1 MSQIETT
8 ALMQNALREIER
20 LQRKL
25 GGVEQQLHAP
35 IAVVGMGCRF
45 AGADSPEALWQ
56 RLLDGAD
63 GVREV
68 PAERWDAERYFDA
81 DPDASGRIYCR
92 AGSFLDDVASFDAG
106 FFGISAREAAML
118 DPQQRMLLEVVWE
131 AIERAGIPAAE
142 LKGSATGVFAGVMHQ
157 DYAHRFRDADDV
169 DLYTAS
175 GNAPSVL
182 AGRVSHVLGLH
193 GPTLTID
200 TACSSSLVAVHL
212 ACNAL
217 RAGECDIAIVG
228 GVNVV
233 LSPLSTAAECRAH
246 MLSPSGRC
254 RSFDDGADGFVRGEG
269 CGVVV
274 LQRLADAQAA
284 GRAIDALIAG
294 SAVNHDGR
302 SAGLTVPNEHAQREL
317 VRSALRAARIDAS
330 QVRYVEAHGTGTA
343 LGDPIEAAALASVF
357 AGRAP
362 DARVLLGSIKSNFG
376 HLEGAAGIAGLIKA
390 ALAVRH
396 GVVPATLHVRTP
408 NRGIEWDTL
417 PLRLALGNERIDA
430 GDAPCV
436 AGVSSFGFSGTNAH
450 AVVVAPPRVD
460 EGGAARDVAEA
471 EVEAEAGACLLT
483 VSAKS
488 DASLRGNAARYADH
502 LTGLDASAWAAA
514 CHASHVARSHFPHRL
529 AVVAASADAMARELR
544 RFARGED
551 AAVASGVCGAMPI
564 GRAAATAEADAAQDP
579 AARLAALAQR
589 YVAGQPV
596 DWPAAIV
603 AGGRLAPLPTYA
615 FDRQRYWV
623 DERRANA
630 SSPLYRVA
638 WQPAPTPAVS
648 RRPGGRI
655 VAGDPACCAAVARA
669 LDAVGERCT
678 IVAAEIEAIR
688 AAGSAEHGIVLAFD
702 DAARESA
709 REPVAAVARHGAL
722 LGALA
727 RHLAETPSAGPVT
740 VVTRGA
746 LATGP
751 AEDVDPVAAALSAAV
766 RVARREQG
774 EAWRGTIDVDG
785 APASFDTLAALLGD
799 ASAEEQQAVRG
810 ATVLVPRLRRAGA
823 GAADAI
829 PALDADAAYV
839 VTGGTGALG
848 LATARWLAGRGARHL
863 LLISRGGE
871 TGEDVQAAC
880 ARLRADGVEVRA
892 AAADIADED
901 ALREALATAGRP
913 IRGVVHCA
921 GVVRDA
927 PLDTLDAAAFTA
939 ALRAKVGGAV
949 LLERLTDAQ
958 PLDFFLLYSS
968 ISVVVGRHGQ
978 AAYAAA
984 NAYLDALAQRRS
996 ARARP
1001 ALSIGWGL
1009 WAAGMG
1015 AADART
1021 AGRIRA
1027 GGLHPLGEAEAFAA
1041 LEQAFTGE
1049 PHVIVAAIDL
1059 ARIAAQPDL
1068 PRLIEGLTG
1077 RPPAPRART
1086 LSFEQLRGRTADA
1099 RRALVAE
1106 YLDAEL
1112 RAVLS
1117 SPAALPHQTSLLD
1130 LGVDSLTGAELRNA
1144 LERALGVSVAI
1155 THLIDG
1161 SSLDALI
1168 ARVMTQV
1175 ERRLVT
1181 EQTSAAGAD
1190 TEEITL

>member
-1 MSQIETT
+1 
-8 ALMQNALREIER
+8 MQ
-20 LQRKL
+20 
-25 GGVEQQLHAP
+25 
-35 IAVVGMGCRF
+35 
-45 AGADSPEALWQ
+45 
-56 RLLDGAD
+56 
-63 GVREV
+63 
-68 PAERWDAERYFDA
+68 
-81 DPDASGRIYCR
+81 
-92 AGSFLDDVASFDAG
+92 
-106 FFGISAREAAML
+106 
-118 DPQQRMLLEVVWE
+118 
-131 AIERAGIPAAE
+131 
-142 LKGSATGVFAGVMHQ
+142 
-157 DYAHRFRDADDV
+157 
-169 DLYTAS
+169 
-175 GNAPSVL
+175 
-182 AGRVSHVLGLH
+182 
-193 GPTLTID
+193 
-200 TACSSSLVAVHL
+200 
-212 ACNAL
+212 
-217 RAGECDIAIVG
+217 
-228 GVNVV
+228 
-233 LSPLSTAAECRAH
+233 
-246 MLSPSGRC
+246 
-254 RSFDDGADGFVRGEG
+254 
-269 CGVVV
+269 
-274 LQRLADAQAA
+274 
-284 GRAIDALIAG
+284 
-294 SAVNHDGR
+294 
-302 SAGLTVPNEHAQREL
+302 
-317 VRSALRAARIDAS
+317 
-330 QVRYVEAHGTGTA
+330 
-343 LGDPIEAAALASVF
+343 
-357 AGRAP
+357 
-362 DARVLLGSIKSNFG
+362 
-376 HLEGAAGIAGLIKA
+376 
-390 ALAVRH
+390 
-396 GVVPATLHVRTP
+396 
-408 NRGIEWDTL
+408 
-417 PLRLALGNERIDA
+417 
-430 GDAPCV
+430 
-436 AGVSSFGFSGTNAH
+436 
-450 AVVVAPPRVD
+450 
-460 EGGAARDVAEA
+460 
-471 EVEAEAGACLLT
+471 LLT

-488 DASLRGNAARYADH
+488 DASLRGNAMRYADH
-502 LTGLDASAWAAA
+502 LADLDVSAWAAA

-529 AVVAASADAMARELR
+529 AVVAASADAMAHELR

-551 AAVASGVCGAMPI
+551 AAVVSGVCGAMPF
-564 GRAAATAEADAAQDP
+564 GRTAASAETDAAQDP
-579 AARLAALAQR
+579 AVRLPALAQR
-589 YVAGQPV
+589 YVDGLPV
-596 DWPAAIV
+596 DWQAAGRT
-603 AGGRLAPLPTYA
+603 GGRLASLPTYA

-648 RRPGGRI
+648 HRSGGRI

-669 LDAVGERCT
+669 LDAAGERCT
-678 IVAAEIEAIR
+678 IVAAEIEAIC
-688 AAGSAEHGIVLAFD
+688 AAGSAELGIVLAFD
-702 DAARESA
+702 GAEHKHAHEH
-709 REPVAAVARHGAL
+709 EPVAAVARHGAL

-727 RHLAETPSAGPVT
+727 RHLAATPSAGPVT

-751 AEDVDPVAAALSAAV
+751 VEDVDPVAAALSAAV

-774 EAWRGTIDVDG
+774 QAWRGTIDGDG
-785 APASFDTLAALLGD
+785 SPASFDTLAALLAD
-799 ASAEEQQAVRG
+799 ESAEEQQAVRG

-823 GAADAI
+823 GAADAV

-871 TGEDVQAAC
+871 TGDAVQAAC
-880 ARLRADGVEVRA
+880 ARLRADGVEVCVA
-892 AAADIADED
+892 SADLADEG
-901 ALREALATAGRP
+901 ALRAALATAGRP

-921 GVVRDA
+921 GIVRGA
-927 PLDTLDAAAFTA
+927 PLDTLDAAAFA
-939 ALRAKVGGAV
+939 DVLRAKVDGAR

-984 NAYLDALAQRRS
+984 NAYLDALAQRRC

-1027 GGLHPLGEAEAFAA
+1027 SGLHPLGEAEAFAA

-1059 ARIAAQPDL
+1059 DRIAAQPDL

-1077 RPPAPRART
+1077 RAPAPRART